1 VTWLDVARD
10 TGRLVFS
17 TSSRLVHL
25 ERREFDLVFKEVEG
39 EPETLWESSMG
50 GVYGAPSPNGRWFAF
65 TGRTPQEDLYV
76 LDLQSGRLRRLT
88 DDVHKDRVSSWS
100 PDSGKIYFYSTRSGR
115 YQIWSLNPDGSEL
128 TQVTDVSGRSVNNPM
143 VSPDGSRLSVSSGD
157 GSALIEL
164 AGVELPITAV
174 EWLPPIDDE
183 LRFLGGN
190 WSPDGRRLVGT
201 AAREG
206 ERDGRGMWTY
216 EIESGEYRRIAE
228 TSGVPFWFDD
238 RTFVFADSKALK
250 LLDIETGQSKVFDP
264 VLSSRFDY
272 WTFSS
277 DRRWL
282 YISRTE
288 TQGDVWMLDHE

>member
-1 VTWLDVARD
+1 
-10 TGRLVFS
+10 VFS

-25 ERREFDLVFKEVEG
+25 ERREFDLVRKEVEG

-65 TGRTPQEDLYV
+65 TGTTPQEDLYV

-143 VSPDGSRLSVSSGD
+143 VSPDGSRLSISSGD

-206 ERDGRGMWTY
+206 ERGGRGTWTY

-228 TSGVPFWFDD
+228 VSGAPIWLDD
-238 RTFVFADSKALK
+238 RTFVFADSRALK
-250 LLDIETGQSKVFDP
+250 LLDIETGQSKVLDL
-264 VLSSRFDY
+264 VLSSRFEA
-272 WTFSS
+272 WIFSS

-282 YISRTE
+282 YGSRTE